1 MRVRPISKPNAS
13 SGGRVEGATVIGIGL
28 MLTAIVL
35 FCCLNGAVKWL
46 TQTHDP
52 LMAAWA
58 RNVGAVVFM
67 LAAFLPRY
75 GFRLVLPRRPWA
87 QIGRGMML
95 LGATVLYFSGLSKM
109 GMATGAAI
117 QLTGPLMVTALSG
130 PLLGEHIGWRRW
142 MAVGF
147 GFVGALIIIRP
158 GFDMRWAALL
168 FVASAMC
175 STLYQ
180 ISTRYLAG
188 TDSAATAATVAAI
201 VGAVALSPVAPF
213 VWDRPDGWLT
223 IALFASIG
231 LLAGLGHFLLTNAYR
246 YAGAATLAPINYG
259 QIVGAAIVGFIVFGD
274 FPDRWTLVGAA
285 IIVGA
290 GLYVTQRERV
300 ASGRGTVSSDG
311 GTR

>member
-1 MRVRPISKPNAS
+1 MV
-13 SGGRVEGATVIGIGL
+13 GIGL
-28 MLTAIVL
+28 MLTAIAL

-46 TQTHDP
+46 TQSHDP
-52 LMAAWA
+52 LMVAWA
-58 RNVGAVVFM
+58 RNVGAVFFM
-67 LAAFLPRY
+67 LAAFLPRH
-75 GFRLVLPRRPWA
+75 GVRLVVSRRPWA
-87 QIGRGMML
+87 QVGRGMML
-95 LGATVLYFSGLSKM
+95 LGATVLYFSGLSRM

-130 PLLGEHIGWRRW
+130 PLLGERIGWRRW

-213 VWDRPDGWLT
+213 VWTDPEGWLT
-223 IALFASIG
+223 VALFASIG
-231 LLAGLGHFLLTNAYR
+231 LLAGAGHFLLTNAYR
-246 YAGAATLAPINYG
+246 YAEAAALAPINYS
-259 QIVGAAIVGFIVFGD
+259 QIVGAAIVGFLVFGD
-274 FPDRWTLVGAA
+274 FPDRWTMIGAA
-285 IIVGA
+285 IIVAA

-300 ASGRGTVSSDG
+300 AARRDAVSSDG